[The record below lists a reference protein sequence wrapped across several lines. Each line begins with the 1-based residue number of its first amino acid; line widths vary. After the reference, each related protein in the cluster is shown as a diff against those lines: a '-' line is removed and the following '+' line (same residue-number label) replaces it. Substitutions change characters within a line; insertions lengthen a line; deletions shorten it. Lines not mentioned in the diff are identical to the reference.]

1 MEFDDEFF
9 ECRIYSAFWEGEP
22 PGEPKLSA
30 RCGVQLLKA
39 EKFLG
44 SARALPSRKT
54 FANRQLLFAV
64 HYSLFAIRYSLSFW
78 VGRSLALSIHS
89 VTRPSSHAP
98 RPVESRR
105 LGSASSTTG

>member
-1 MEFDDEFF
+1 MEFDDDFF

-39 EKFLG
+39 KKFLG

-54 FANRQLLFAV
+54 VANRHLLFVV
-64 HYSLFAIRYSLSFW
+64 HYSLSDIRYSPSFW

>member
-1 MEFDDEFF
+1 MANFLSAEFIRRFGK
-9 ECRIYSAFWEGEP
+9 GEP

-44 SARALPSRKT
+44 SARAPPSRKT

>member
-1 MEFDDEFF
+1 MEFDGEFS
-9 ECRIYSAFWEGEP
+9 ECRIYSAFCEGEP

-64 HYSLFAIRYSLSFW
+64 HYSLFAIRHSPFATHCRFGSA
-78 VGRSLALSIHS
+78 GAL
-89 VTRPSSHAP
+89 PSQFIPSPVP
-98 RPVESRR
+98 RPTLLVP
-105 LGSASSTTG
+105 LKVGA

>member
-1 MEFDDEFF
+1 MEFDGEFF

-44 SARALPSRKT
+44 SARALPSRKK
-54 FANRQLLFAV
+54 Q
-64 HYSLFAIRYSLSFW
+64 SLIASCYLPFTIRYSPF
-78 VGRSLALSIHS
+78 A
-89 VTRPSSHAP
+89 TRCRFGSAGASPSQFIPSPVP
-98 RPVESRR
+98 RPTPLVP
-105 LGSASSTTG
+105 LKVGA

>member
-1 MEFDDEFF
+1 MANFLSAEFIRRFG
-9 ECRIYSAFWEGEP
+9 RGEP

-54 FANRQLLFAV
+54 FANRQLLFAIR
-64 HYSLFAIRYSLSFW
+64 HSLLAVVLARQEPCPLNSFRHPSL
-78 VGRSLALSIHS
+78 VP
-89 VTRPSSHAP
+89 RPSS
-98 RPVESRR
+98 R
-105 LGSASSTTG
+105 

>member
-9 ECRIYSAFWEGEP
+9 ECRIYSAFWEVEP

-39 EKFLG
+39 KKFLG

-54 FANRQLLFAV
+54 FANRQLLFAIR
-64 HYSLFAIRYSLSFW
+64 HSLLAVVLARQEPRPHISFF
-78 VGRSLALSIHS
+78 VPFLLP
-89 VTRPSSHAP
+89 RPSS
-98 RPVESRR
+98 R
-105 LGSASSTTG
+105 

>member
-54 FANRQLLFAV
+54 IANRQLLFAIR
-64 HYSLFAIRYSLSFW
+64 HSLLAVVLARQEPCPLNTFRHPSL
-78 VGRSLALSIHS
+78 VP
-89 VTRPSSHAP
+89 RPSS
-98 RPVESRR
+98 R
-105 LGSASSTTG
+105 